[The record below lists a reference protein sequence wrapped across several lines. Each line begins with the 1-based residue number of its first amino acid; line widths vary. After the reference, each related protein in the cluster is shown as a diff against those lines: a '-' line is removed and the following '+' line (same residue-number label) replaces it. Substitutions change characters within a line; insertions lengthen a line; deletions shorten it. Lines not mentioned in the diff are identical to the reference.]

1 MAAFTFAV
9 CADLQKGF
17 EKPIPQVNQAI
28 VDEFLRRASTRLM
41 VILPGLKVAWEEDDT
56 DPDSVLRTFVRDM
69 VVDAAERKV
78 RNPGGF
84 SHENAG
90 IFSVSRY
97 EDFSKGRIDFNP
109 EDLALLEGMLDTGK
123 NHVFRGPIQT
133 RIPHW
138 NRPGMDRAPRRFRR

>member
-9 CADLQKGF
+9 CADLQAGF
-17 EKPIPQVNQAI
+17 EKPIPPINQPI

-41 VILPGLKVAWEEDDT
+41 VKVSGLKAAWDVDE
-56 DPDSVLRTFVRDM
+56 DPDSVLRQFVKDM

-97 EDFSKGRIDFNP
+97 EDFAKGRISFDP
-109 EDLALLEGMLDTGK
+109 EDLAELEELLQTDK
-123 NHVFRGPIQT
+123 NAVFRGPISSLPPSWQ
-133 RIPHW
+133 
-138 NRPGMDRAPRRFRR
+138 RPGLDRPSRFVRR